1 VILGSFLDI
10 RLTEAASIGVLAL
23 ILHDKNYKAL
33 WIMRDTDIQEMKKSI
48 MALQNSLSSTAAVL
62 KNRRG
67 LRLVIP
73 PAGSTLYSHR

>member
-1 VILGSFLDI
+1 MILGSFLDI

-48 MALQNSLSSTAAVL
+48 MALQDSLFSLAE
-62 KNRRG
+62 
-67 LRLVIP
+67 VILQKRP
-73 PAGSTLYSHR
+73 